1 MRKLLTLALLC
12 SVSALWSSAQD
23 LKVDVIEPSVVQSNT
38 TLTSDNS
45 AITSGAEYSISNKSS
60 NSTATYWKFLTNKL
74 GVFTCTK
81 SGGKI
86 QSVEIEGWGGSYTS
100 GTTVYASNTEITA
113 SNYAQAPFSQEVAF
127 EKSKK
132 TFTVNI
138 VGDYEYVAVI
148 TASNRSYYLNYSK
161 LTFNWKE
168 EVKQCEVPTIS
179 VNAYVPEGTVTLT
192 APTEGSTLTY
202 SWGVDAEADVATA
215 TGTTVENAASP
226 AIITIPADAE
236 VGKTFWVRATAKL
249 DGYADSEELSFS
261 QVLGSNVLAAPRFS
275 QPSGN
280 VDRGSWLY
288 IERPRYA
295 TTIHYTTDGGATY
308 ETSTDDSVGMTINEN
323 MTITA
328 YATGDAPFK
337 ESEKVTYNY
346 TVVTP
351 TVDTPTIWPE
361 TGILPGTTLYL
372 NADYDAYLSYSWGI
386 KNGDVDVV
394 KHEEETI
401 QDSYVDITVPND
413 NIEIG
418 YTLWV
423 NATAKRDGYND
434 SEPLNFTYT
443 FVGVKLD
450 APTFSLNGGQD
461 LMAGTEVTI
470 YMPSHATTLHY
481 TLNGGEE
488 QTSNENVTLTI
499 NENTEVK
506 AWATGEGLY
515 TKSDDATANFNLE
528 VLGENVDVLVP
539 TMWSDFTTGKY
550 EFADHGIVKSSK
562 TGIEYV
568 FNGGY
573 DVVDNVN
580 TFYFG
585 TSNSILYNT
594 TGKKILLIK
603 LESPKTSGNFVYVG
617 LSTEAP
623 LSQQGL
629 STIGFFSAEDY
640 GVWKDVQA
648 AKSNAQYFNI
658 WSSGG
663 QVSRILIE
671 YEDTSVGVEG
681 IASENGEAM
690 YFDLNGAKVNSL
702 ENAVPGVYVRVANG
716 KATKVLVK

>member
-1 MRKLLTLALLC
+1 M
-12 SVSALWSSAQD
+12 
-23 LKVDVIEPSVVQSNT
+23 
-38 TLTSDNS
+38 
-45 AITSGAEYSISNKSS
+45 
-60 NSTATYWKFLTNKL
+60 
-74 GVFTCTK
+74 
-81 SGGKI
+81 
-86 QSVEIEGWGGSYTS
+86 
-100 GTTVYASNTEITA
+100 
-113 SNYAQAPFSQEVAF
+113 
-127 EKSKK
+127 
-132 TFTVNI
+132 
-138 VGDYEYVAVI
+138 
-148 TASNRSYYLNYSK
+148 
-161 LTFNWKE
+161 
-168 EVKQCEVPTIS
+168 PTIS
-179 VNAYVPEGTVTLT
+179 ANAYVPEGTVTLT

-226 AIITIPADAE
+226 ATITIPADAE

-249 DGYADSEELSFS
+249 DGYTDSEELSFS

-280 VDRGSWLY
+280 VDKGSWLY

-308 ETSTDDSVGMTINEN
+308 ETSTDYSVGMIINEN

-372 NADYDAYLSYSWGI
+372 NADQDAYLSYSWGI

-450 APTFSLNGGQD
+450 APTFSIETGTKVD
-461 LMAGTEVTI
+461 KGTEVTI
-470 YMPSHATTLHY
+470 TRDSRASELHY
-481 TLNGGEE
+481 KINDGEE
-488 QTSNENVTLTI
+488 QTTQDSSVNVEITEAMTI
-499 NENTEVK
+499 V
-506 AWATGEGLY
+506 AWATGTGIFEQ
-515 TKSDDATANFNLE
+515 SDNATASYTVETRTVVTDVITPATFGNTGDMDMTRKDYENTSGAGITYHYLGCFYNSNFFVNY
-528 VLGENVDVLVP
+528 D
-539 TMWSDFTTGKY
+539 
-550 EFADHGIVKSSK
+550 ADC
-562 TGIEYV
+562 
-568 FNGGY
+568 
-573 DVVDNVN
+573 
-580 TFYFG
+580 
-585 TSNSILYNT
+585 ILYNV
-594 TGKKILLIK
+594 TGKSIK
-603 LESPKTSGNFVYVG
+603 QITVNGNSSDTYYVKFSNEAPITEVDKSG
-617 LSTEAP
+617 LSTVYGGYTVSP
-623 LSQQGL
+623 S
-629 STIGFFSAEDY
+629 ED
-640 GVWKDVQA
+640 
-648 AKSNAQYFNI
+648 AKYFAIMFNGDAMFP
-658 WSSGG
+658 S
-663 QVSRILIE
+663 VNVE
-671 YEDTSVGVEG
+671 YWEDTSVGVEG
-681 IASENGEAM
+681 IAAENGEAM

>member
-1 MRKLLTLALLC
+1 MRMKKLLTLLLTAVIGC
-12 SVSALWSSAQD
+12 LPMWAGAGTDTYGYGSDMIKPTMTNNKNINLPVGNTGAVYYTQYLCKNTPWNSFFFSASENLAIEVKTPATD
-23 LKVDVIEPSVVQSNT
+23 CVIETITITQFRTMSMPTLDVYVSNDAT
-38 TLTSDNS
+38 YADEVKIGTLNEDNQTINVSDYGKYPYFRLICTAS
-45 AITSGAEYSISNKSS
+45 ASAYLNSISFTWVENKVP
-60 NSTATYWKFLTNKL
+60 K
-74 GVFTCTK
+74 C
-81 SGGKI
+81 
-86 QSVEIEGWGGSYTS
+86 
-100 GTTVYASNTEITA
+100 
-113 SNYAQAPFSQEVAF
+113 
-127 EKSKK
+127 
-132 TFTVNI
+132 
-138 VGDYEYVAVI
+138 DM
-148 TASNRSYYLNYSK
+148 
-161 LTFNWKE
+161 
-168 EVKQCEVPTIS
+168 PTIS
-179 VNAYVPEGTVTLT
+179 ANAYVPEGTVTLT

-226 AIITIPADAE
+226 ATITIPADAE

-249 DGYADSEELSFS
+249 DGYTDSEELSFS

-280 VDRGSWLY
+280 VDKGSWLY

-308 ETSTDDSVGMTINEN
+308 ETSTDYSVGMIINEN

-372 NADYDAYLSYSWGI
+372 NADQDAYLSYSWGI

-450 APTFSLNGGQD
+450 APTFSIETGTKVD
-461 LMAGTEVTI
+461 KGTEVTI
-470 YMPSHATTLHY
+470 TRDSRASELHY
-481 TLNGGEE
+481 KINDGEE
-488 QTSNENVTLTI
+488 QTTQDSSVNVEITEAMTI
-499 NENTEVK
+499 V
-506 AWATGEGLY
+506 AWATGTGIFEQ
-515 TKSDDATANFNLE
+515 SDNATASYTVETRTVVTDVITPATFGNTGDMDMTRKDYENTSGAGITYHYLGCFYNSNFFVN
-528 VLGENVDVLVP
+528 
-539 TMWSDFTTGKY
+539 
-550 EFADHGIVKSSK
+550 
-562 TGIEYV
+562 
-568 FNGGY
+568 Y
-573 DVVDNVN
+573 DTDC
-580 TFYFG
+580 
-585 TSNSILYNT
+585 ILYNV
-594 TGKKILLIK
+594 TGKSIK
-603 LESPKTSGNFVYVG
+603 QITVNGNSSYTYYVKFSNEAPITEVDKSG
-617 LSTEAP
+617 LSTVYGGYTVSP
-623 LSQQGL
+623 S
-629 STIGFFSAEDY
+629 ED
-640 GVWKDVQA
+640 
-648 AKSNAQYFNI
+648 AKYFAIMFNGTAMFP
-658 WSSGG
+658 S
-663 QVSRILIE
+663 VNVE
-671 YEDTSVGVEG
+671 YWEDTSVGVEG
-681 IASENGEAM
+681 IAAENGEAM